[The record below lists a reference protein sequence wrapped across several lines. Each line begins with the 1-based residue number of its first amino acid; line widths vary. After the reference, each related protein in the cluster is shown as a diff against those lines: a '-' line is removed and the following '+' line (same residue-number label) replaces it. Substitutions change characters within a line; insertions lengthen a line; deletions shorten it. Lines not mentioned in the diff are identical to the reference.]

1 MINVTKIKLINV
13 TRIKYDS
20 FTLLFE
26 GGFMWGGKRQ
36 GAGRKSSEPT
46 KLIRVPESMILEIM
60 ELVLKRREQDLK
72 PVTENNLKSVTE
84 NNLKSVTE
92 NNLKSVTENNQATK
106 ALEGLNSRTCKLL
119 RKKFGSLAK
128 AAELGVMAQPDGGF
142 WVPDAIQYYLD

>member
-92 NNLKSVTENNQATK
+92 NNQATK